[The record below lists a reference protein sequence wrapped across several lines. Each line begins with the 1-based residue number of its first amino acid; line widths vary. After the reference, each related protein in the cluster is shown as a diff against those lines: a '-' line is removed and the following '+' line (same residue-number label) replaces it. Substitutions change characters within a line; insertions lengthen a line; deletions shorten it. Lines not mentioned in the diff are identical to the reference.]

1 MNEIT
6 RQQLKN
12 RKRRIEYRLREKE
25 WEPQDRPMFTGANV
39 HHEIAERTRAID
51 TGGVPAMHVLA
62 MRLGLK
68 REVDARVH
76 VLKVHKPYH
85 ESDHVMNIAL
95 NVLAG
100 GTCLEDLELRRNNEN
115 YLDALGAQRIPD
127 PTTAGDFCRRF
138 KETDIEALMAA
149 VNETRVRVWM
159 QQPNEFFARAII
171 EADGTMAPTTG
182 EKKEG
187 MDISYDGQWG
197 YHPLLVSLANTAE
210 ALFLVNRSGNRPSHE
225 GASQRFDQ
233 AIALVRR
240 AGFLK
245 VMLRGDTDYSQTE
258 HLDRW
263 HDDDVEF
270 VFGYD
275 AKKSLQKIADSLTSW
290 RGLVRPAKYEVKT
303 ESRDT
308 RDNVKEQVVRE
319 HKFKNIRLLSES
331 VAEFAYRPRA
341 CTHSYRMVVVRKDL
355 AVERGE
361 QLLFPDLRYFF
372 YITNRRDL
380 TAAEIVFLANDRCD
394 QENLI
399 AQLKSGVRS
408 MRMPVDTLLSN
419 WAYMVMT
426 ALAWNLKAWFA
437 LTLPV
442 SPRWEEQHQAQ
453 KWTLLRM
460 EFRSFLNAVIRVPAQ
475 VVRTG
480 RKIIVRFLSW
490 TPWLGVFFR
499 GIDALHGKL
508 VC

>member
-1 MNEIT
+1 
-6 RQQLKN
+6 
-12 RKRRIEYRLREKE
+12 
-25 WEPQDRPMFTGANV
+25 
-39 HHEIAERTRAID
+39 
-51 TGGVPAMHVLA
+51 
-62 MRLGLK
+62 
-68 REVDARVH
+68 
-76 VLKVHKPYH
+76 
-85 ESDHVMNIAL
+85 
-95 NVLAG
+95 
-100 GTCLEDLELRRNNEN
+100 
-115 YLDALGAQRIPD
+115 
-127 PTTAGDFCRRF
+127 
-138 KETDIEALMAA
+138 
-149 VNETRVRVWM
+149 
-159 QQPNEFFARAII
+159 
-171 EADGTMAPTTG
+171 
-182 EKKEG
+182 

-197 YHPLLVSLANTAE
+197 YHALLVSLANTAE

-233 AIALVRR
+233 AIELVRR
-240 AGFLK
+240 AGFRK

-263 HDDDVEF
+263 HQAGVEF

-275 AKKSLQKIADSLTSW
+275 AKDSLQKIADSLDGW
-290 RGLVRPAKYEVKT
+290 RVLDRPAKYAVKT
-303 ESRDT
+303 QPRER

-319 HKFKNIRLLSES
+319 REFKNIRLVSES
-331 VAEFAYRPRA
+331 VAEFEYQPRA
-341 CTHSYRMVVVRKDL
+341 CANAYRMVVVRKDL

-399 AQLKSGVRS
+399 AQLKSGVRALGA
-408 MRMPVDTLLSN
+408 PTDTLLSN

-442 SPRWEEQHQAQ
+442 TPRWQEQHETQ
-453 KWTLLRM
+453 KRTLLRM
-460 EFRSFLNAVIRVPAQ
+460 EFRTFLNAVIRVPAQ

-480 RKIIVRFLSW
+480 RRIIVRFLSW

-499 GIDALHGKL
+499 GVDALHGKL